1 MMNPNYATLWG
12 QALHLNS
19 VLIKRHVQTFYNNME
34 VTAAIN
40 NSFNGAWNSPGL
52 LSW

>member
-1 MMNPNYATLWG
+1 MMNPNCTILWG
-12 QALHLNS
+12 QVLHLNS
-19 VLIKRHVQTFYNNME
+19 IPIREHVQTLYNNME